1 MKFLITGGAG
11 YIGSILSKDLL
22 SNGHEVIV
30 VDSFNYEQNSLANV
44 CSEKKLKIIK
54 SDYRDFS
61 NYNSELKSSDFIIPI
76 AGMVGAPM

>member
-44 CSEKKLKIIK
+44 CSEK
-54 SDYRDFS
+54 
-61 NYNSELKSSDFIIPI
+61 N
-76 AGMVGAPM
+76 